1 MVYMKR
7 TKEITV
13 ILLSLILWLG
23 MIPVV
28 QVSATAPDQ
37 SEGAGTAENTGDS
50 ADNSLS
56 SLSLSAGTL
65 SPGFQ
70 YNVTDYTASV
80 GADVSSVEV
89 NAKTSNEFATIE
101 SIAGNTELKAGQ
113 NTISIVVRA
122 QNGVKA
128 TYKIV
133 VTRGGADAPEA
144 GEEPKEQEEGTQDNS
159 QEPQENGSISMDG
172 HPFNLSVSVPEEVI
186 PQDFTKTSVECQGQQ
201 VEGLQF
207 EKGEL
212 TLVYLT
218 TPSQDVKNTLAVY
231 DAASKT
237 FYPFRKIDQG
247 GSNYLILLEP
257 PAESGL
263 PSEYTKDSKS
273 VGEYGKITMFRQADS
288 VPQAGDGVGGLQG
301 AEDKEKD
308 EKDDG
313 FFLVYAASSFGNIGW
328 YQYDSAESTFQRVMS
343 VENASSVTTMG
354 EDSEEPSMEMQA
366 LQNAYK
372 DLEEK
377 FSKKKASSTKVTSV
391 LIFVIV
397 VLVIVIVNLVLRIRK
412 EDEDFDSWSEPQS
425 GKRQKSGENMN
436 KKELESRRKN
446 RMENIS
452 IKELE
457 LGKNSRREENQN
469 HESKPQRTNYQAQK
483 LDTETQIKN
492 RKVQEGQPDAVVQ
505 KPMLAD
511 ELQKILRGEQAS
523 QRKGVSQETKM
534 MHKSESQNSQERIQK
549 ENVQNP
555 GQRMEQEKRTPQ
567 NTSVKEPDDYFE
579 VIDLED
585 L

>member
-1 MVYMKR
+1 M
-7 TKEITV
+7 
-13 ILLSLILWLG
+13 
-23 MIPVV
+23 
-28 QVSATAPDQ
+28 
-37 SEGAGTAENTGDS
+37 
-50 ADNSLS
+50 
-56 SLSLSAGTL
+56 
-65 SPGFQ
+65 
-70 YNVTDYTASV
+70 
-80 GADVSSVEV
+80 
-89 NAKTSNEFATIE
+89 
-101 SIAGNTELKAGQ
+101 
-113 NTISIVVRA
+113 
-122 QNGVKA
+122 
-128 TYKIV
+128 
-133 VTRGGADAPEA
+133 
-144 GEEPKEQEEGTQDNS
+144 
-159 QEPQENGSISMDG
+159 
-172 HPFNLSVSVPEEVI
+172 
-186 PQDFTKTSVECQGQQ
+186 
-201 VEGLQF
+201 
-207 EKGEL
+207 
-212 TLVYLT
+212 
-218 TPSQDVKNTLAVY
+218 
-231 DAASKT
+231 
-237 FYPFRKIDQG
+237 
-247 GSNYLILLEP
+247 
-257 PAESGL
+257 
-263 PSEYTKDSKS
+263 
-273 VGEYGKITMFRQADS
+273 
-288 VPQAGDGVGGLQG
+288 
-301 AEDKEKD
+301 
-308 EKDDG
+308 
-313 FFLVYAASSFGNIGW
+313 
-328 YQYDSAESTFQRVMS
+328 
-343 VENASSVTTMG
+343 
-354 EDSEEPSMEMQA
+354 
-366 LQNAYK
+366 
-372 DLEEK
+372 
-377 FSKKKASSTKVTSV
+377 